1 MIQSLWHLQHLTR
14 GTLFGHGQFAVA
26 PEECK
31 ECFLAPPG
39 GCSWA
44 WAQVTVGPLPLALW
58 PPLGLGLR
66 CQKGVGQGG
75 DKNLEQTA

>member
-14 GTLFGHGQFAVA
+14 GTLSGQGQFAVA
-26 PEECK
+26 PEECE

-66 CQKGVGQGG
+66 CQRGQAGRR
-75 DKNLEQTA
+75 